1 MVSKASPVSIPPVGG
16 KPQPA
21 VTHGERKKS
30 EAADRRRRRDA
41 DQRER
46 RIADLEARIG
56 EREQAVKEL
65 ETRMAAPG
73 FYEDRAEAE
82 SVIARHRDLMW
93 EVGDLMG
100 QWESLQ
106 SVESAD
112 KSH

>member
-1 MVSKASPVSIPPVGG
+1 MS
-16 KPQPA
+16 
-21 VTHGERKKS
+21 HDERKKS
-30 EAADRRRRRDA
+30 DAADRRRRRDA

-56 EREQAVKEL
+56 EREQTVKEL

-73 FYEDRAEAE
+73 FYDDRTEAE

-100 QWESLQ
+100 QWEALQ

-112 KSH
+112 KRH